1 MHTGLNHTAHMSNVR
16 ISLSRTVRNE
26 WETVLH
32 IFRGVNTTKL
42 IHSLLHSTDTT
53 LRDYQNNCVRGV
65 SGKGGH
71 RQDTDVD
78 TNSRGHELGSY
89 ANRIDC
95 CMCAVFVTLV

>member
-1 MHTGLNHTAHMSNVR
+1 M
-16 ISLSRTVRNE
+16 SRTVRNA

-78 TNSRGHELGSY
+78 TNSDADTNS
-89 ANRIDC
+89 NPMRIESIVAC
-95 CMCAVFVTLV
+95 VQCLLL